1 MAKILNNQVPSNLL
15 GDARNRKEKSG
26 WSTNAK
32 WIVSLLV
39 IIVISLIAMIL
50 NENVINGDK
59 LLSALENFSTILSI
73 VLSISSISFA
83 AYTSIETGRQF
94 HFMSRAVEEIRTSNS
109 IMSDNY
115 KNLLKHYHDTVS
127 SFVNK
132 DTVTSGE
139 NKTAPIQTEE
149 IKNVKNTK
157 Q

>member
-1 MAKILNNQVPSNLL
+1 M
-15 GDARNRKEKSG
+15 
-26 WSTNAK
+26 
-32 WIVSLLV
+32 
-39 IIVISLIAMIL
+39 
-50 NENVINGDK
+50 
-59 LLSALENFSTILSI
+59 SI
-73 VLSISSISFA
+73 VLSISSIAFA

-94 HFMSRAVEEIRTSNS
+94 HFMSRAVEEIRTSNG

>member
-1 MAKILNNQVPSNLL
+1 MWNKQVPNLYAFMFSVMVNCSKRPKMVWL
-15 GDARNRKEKSG
+15 FSQ
-26 WSTNAK
+26 
-32 WIVSLLV
+32 
-39 IIVISLIAMIL
+39 IAMIL
-50 NENVINGDK
+50 KGYIVNGDN

-73 VLSISSISFA
+73 VLYISSIAFA

-94 HFMSRAVEEIRTSNS
+94 HFMSRAVEEIRTSNG

-139 NKTAPIQTEE
+139 NKTTPIQMEE
-149 IKNVKNTK
+149 IKNVKNT
-157 Q
+157 